1 MLYVSDPCVGIRR
14 LVVFDMSIR
23 FMRKSIR
30 FMRVLSD
37 MSIRFLRD
45 MSIRFMRMSIRFIR
59 VLSAAAPAAAVPDI
73 AAGGV
78 AICAQGIVCV
88 CVLCVCVCVCVCV
101 CTHMHIYMHI
111 YIL

>member
-23 FMRKSIR
+23 FMR
-30 FMRVLSD
+30 VLSD

-45 MSIRFMRMSIRFIR
+45 MSIRYMRMSIRFIR

-73 AAGGV
+73 AAAGV

-101 CTHMHIYMHI
+101 HICI